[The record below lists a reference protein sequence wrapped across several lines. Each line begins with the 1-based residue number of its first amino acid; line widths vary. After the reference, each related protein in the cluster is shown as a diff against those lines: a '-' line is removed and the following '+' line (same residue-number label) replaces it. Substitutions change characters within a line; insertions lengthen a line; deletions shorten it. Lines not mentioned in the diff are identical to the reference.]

1 MEPKP
6 IIPLLP
12 FRVCSGPRSEPITS
26 ALIPSRSSRSR
37 PWSRDARCPRASSR
51 KIAISSAET
60 WKSIFKP
67 ARRAFPVARGGTP
80 DSLRRDLFDEAVQL
94 RGLEGLLHVPLRPHL
109 EAPDRVLF
117 LAFGGDD
124 DDGNGLVGRLL
135 LEPLQ
140 ELEAVHDRHVDV
152 EEDEVDPLLLAQ
164 LVEGLQAV
172 HGGDELAVLVAGE
185 EELVHLVDQ
194 RGVVYREDLPEHL
207 GLSSRALP
215 TQDGTWGSTTEPC
228 SVQLV
233 AVFDRVYRPLVS
245 RYSPGRPRKSEKRP
259 CPSTS
264 ASTSAGPT

>member
-12 FRVCSGPRSEPITS
+12 FRVWSGPRSEPTTS

-80 DSLRRDLFDEAVQL
+80 DSLRRDLLDEAVQL
-94 RGLEGLLHVPLRPHL
+94 RGLEGLLHVTLRPHL
-109 EAPDRVLF
+109 EAPDRVFF

-152 EEDEVDPLLLAQ
+152 EEDEVDPLLLGQ

-172 HGGDELAVLVAGE
+172 HGRDELAVLVAGE

-194 RGVVYREDLPEHL
+194 RGIVDREDLPEHL
-207 GLSSRALP
+207 GLSSRAGRLP
-215 TQDGTWGSTTEPC
+215 GPRRPALTAC
-228 SVQLV
+228 FQLEMAP
-233 AVFDRVYRPLVS
+233 AVLPPNPVVFN
-245 RYSPGRPRKSEKRP
+245 
-259 CPSTS
+259 
-264 ASTSAGPT
+264 